1 MLSHF
6 LGLSELDKGEGG
18 IVWMADGQRLN
29 KEVFRGKG
37 EKRWFGTSVSFAE
50 KRRGKELNGAFAST
64 TVSCAVGKG
73 RNSLRVNTGKGV
85 AGEGWNKGRS
95 ASCVGDYLS
104 S

>member
-1 MLSHF
+1 MD
-6 LGLSELDKGEGG
+6 GRWAAIEQGG
-18 IVWMADGQRLN
+18 ISRKGGEEVVWH
-29 KEVFRGKG
+29 VG
-37 EKRWFGTSVSFAE
+37 EFAE

-73 RNSLRVNTGKGV
+73 RNSLRVNTDKGV